1 MPHIAK
7 TVESLRDRF
16 GDKVEQIVEFRGDT
30 SATVSKDDILEVLK
44 FLKGTADLDYNFLST
59 LTAIDDWPTEPRFA
73 VIYQLY
79 SMRFNARFR
88 CKVRVSGDDPV
99 LPSATGVYRN
109 ADWHERETY
118 DMFGITFTGHPD
130 LRRLLMPA
138 DWTGHPLRKDY
149 PLGYEEVQFSFNW
162 KEIDAKK
169 PYAKE

>member
-1 MPHIAK
+1 MTHPTK
-7 TVESLRDRF
+7 TVEALRAKF
-16 GDKVEQIVEFRGDT
+16 GETIREVVEFRGDT
-30 SATVSKDDILEVLK
+30 SATIAKETVLEVLG
-44 FLKGTADLDYNFLST
+44 FLKGEAGLDYNFLST
-59 LTAIDDWPTEPRFA
+59 LTAIDDWPEEPRFT
-73 VIYQLY
+73 VVYQLY

-88 CKVRVSGDDPV
+88 VKVRVAGDDTV
-99 LPSATGVYRN
+99 LPSVTGIYRN

-138 DWTGHPLRKDY
+138 DWTGYPLRKDY

-162 KEIDAKK
+162 KEIDDKK